1 MCQSDNLV
9 ILNDIIK
16 RVTFQLFI
24 LGLLHQM
31 IAEHNCSSLCTSLEV
46 DGKVIKQWDG
56 VSLDK
61 IAAEPF
67 TFYHLDQK
75 FTLKWLFADPDS
87 GQIETFMLEA
97 NGAALSSLQYM
108 GPNFKLVD

>member
-1 MCQSDNLV
+1 MV
-9 ILNDIIK
+9 ILTDIIK

-31 IAEHNCSSLCTSLEV
+31 IAEHNCRSLCTSLEV

-56 VSLDK
+56 VSLNK

-67 TFYHLDQK
+67 TFYH
-75 FTLKWLFADPDS
+75 
-87 GQIETFMLEA
+87 
-97 NGAALSSLQYM
+97 
-108 GPNFKLVD
+108 